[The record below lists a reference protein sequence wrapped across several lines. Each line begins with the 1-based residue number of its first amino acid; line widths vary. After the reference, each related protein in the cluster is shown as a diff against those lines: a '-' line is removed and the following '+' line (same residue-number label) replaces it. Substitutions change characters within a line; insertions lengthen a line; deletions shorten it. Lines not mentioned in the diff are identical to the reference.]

1 MDYRSRI
8 DLENFENAKKV
19 WGGVSVSNNVN
30 AVSMDLHT
38 YKKLLS
44 FAHIGKFYFYLFD
57 LVNAKFKYISDDV
70 REVLGYEPEQVTTE
84 FFMSKMHPDDVHTFL
99 NFEAAVVEFFRNLP
113 DEKMTKYKIMYDYRV
128 EDSQG
133 KYIRILHQVMT
144 YEVDFG
150 ETLVSIGL
158 HTDISHLKKDN
169 KQSLSLIG
177 LDGEPSYYDYTVAQ
191 IYKPK
196 SIFTTREQEILNF
209 LLQGESIDSIAT
221 KLSLS
226 TSTVNSHRRNIL
238 DKTFC
243 KNNIELAVK
252 VVSEGLL

>member
-1 MDYRSRI
+1 MECRNRT
-8 DLENFENAKKV
+8 DLENFENAKRV
-19 WGGVSVSNNVN
+19 WGGVSVTGTLSTVN
-30 AVSMDLHT
+30 MDLES
-38 YKKLLS
+38 YKRLLS

-57 LVNAKFKYISDDV
+57 VFNAKFTHVSNEIN
-70 REVLGYEPEQVTTE
+70 EVLGYEPNQVTAE
-84 FFMSKMHPDDVHTFL
+84 FFLSKIHPDDMHNFL
-99 NFEAAVVEFFRNLP
+99 NYEAAVVDFFKNLP
-113 DEKMTKYKIMYDYRV
+113 DEKLTKYKIMYDYRV
-128 EDSQG
+128 ANSDG
-133 KYIRILHQVMT
+133 KYVRILHQVMT
-144 YEVDFG
+144 YEVDYG
-150 ETLVSIGL
+150 KTLISLGL
-158 HTDISHLKKDN
+158 HTDISHIKRDN

-196 SIFTTREQEILNF
+196 SIFTKREQEVLDF

-221 KLSLS
+221 KLVLS
-226 TSTVNSHRRNIL
+226 ASTVNSHRRNIL